1 MSQVTLRGAVK
12 HYGEVVALETLD
24 LDIEEGEFLTLLGPS
39 GCGKTT
45 TLRLVAG
52 FIDPTAGQILIDGE
66 DVTGLPPQKRQIG
79 MVFQDYAL
87 FPHLTIGENV
97 GFGLKERGATK
108 AHIRERV
115 SELLELV
122 HLPDVES
129 RYPVELSGG
138 QQQRVALARAVAFPP
153 RVLLMDEPL
162 GALDLKLREA
172 MQFELRRIQQ
182 ELKIT
187 TIYVT
192 HDQHEAMTMSD
203 RIAVMNLGKLIQL
216 DTAHEIYTRPKTKF
230 VADFVGK
237 INFLPGTMIVD
248 EGDWGMVDITNNS
261 IRVPKSA
268 SAKLSGEVTVALRPE
283 HLLIG
288 AAGSNEAN
296 GHNAIQGKIID
307 RIFAGNLMHVSVQVG
322 DDAPLMVEAKPSD
335 DIPDDGATVDVHW
348 APEHVV
354 LLTE

>member
-1 MSQVTLRGAVK
+1 VSQVTLRGAVK
-12 HYGEVVALETLD
+12 HYGDVVALEAFD
-24 LDIEEGEFLTLLGPS
+24 LEVQEGEFLTLLGPS

-97 GFGLKERGATK
+97 GFGLKERGAPK
-108 AHIRERV
+108 AHIQERV
-115 SELLELV
+115 EELLELV
-122 HLPDVES
+122 RLPGVED

-138 QQQRVALARAVAFPP
+138 QQQRVALARAVAFLP

-172 MQFELRRIQQ
+172 MQYELRRIQQ

-203 RIAVMNLGKLIQL
+203 RIAVMNLGNLIQL
-216 DTAHEIYTRPKTKF
+216 DGAHEIYTRPKTKF

-237 INFLPGTMIVD
+237 INFLPGQMAGE
-248 EGDWGMVDITNNS
+248 EGEWAKVEVANS
-261 IRVPKSA
+261 TIRVPKA
-268 SAKLSGEVTVALRPE
+268 VGANIDGPVTVALRPE
-283 HLLIG
+283 HLLVGG
-288 AAGSNEAN
+288 ASNGASGN
-296 GHNAIQGKIID
+296 NAIKGKITD
-307 RIFAGNLMHVSVQVG
+307 RIFAGNLLHVTVEVG
-322 DDAPLMVEAKPSD
+322 DGNVLMIEAKPSD
-335 DIPDDGATVDVHW
+335 DIPGDGESVDVCW
-348 APEHVV
+348 VPEHVV

>member
-1 MSQVTLRGAVK
+1 VSQVTLRGAVK
-12 HYGEVVALETLD
+12 HYGDVVALDTLD

-45 TLRLVAG
+45 TLRLIAG

-97 GFGLKERGATK
+97 GFGLKERGAPK
-108 AHIRERV
+108 SHIQERV
-115 SELLELV
+115 AELLELV
-122 HLPDVES
+122 HLPDVED

-172 MQFELRRIQQ
+172 MQNELRRIQQ

-187 TIYVT
+187 TVYVT

-203 RIAVMNLGKLIQL
+203 RIAVMNLGNLIQL

-237 INFLPGTMIVD
+237 INFLPGTVVVD
-248 EGDWGMVDITNNS
+248 EGDWGMVDVAKTS

-268 SAKLSGEVTVALRPE
+268 SAEISGEVTVGLRPE
-283 HLLIG
+283 HLIIG
-288 AAGSNEAN
+288 AVGSTGAN
-296 GHNAIQGKIID
+296 AENSVQGKIID
-307 RIFAGNLMHVSVQVG
+307 RIFAGNLLHVSVEVDG
-322 DDAPLMVEAKPSD
+322 NELMVEAKPSD
-335 DIPDDGATVDVHW
+335 DIPGDGTSVRVHW
-348 APEHVV
+348 APDHVV

>member
-12 HYGEVVALETLD
+12 HYGEVVALDTFD
-24 LDIEEGEFLTLLGPS
+24 LEVQEGEFLTLLGPS

-97 GFGLKERGATK
+97 GFGLKERGAPK
-108 AHIRERV
+108 AHILERV

-122 HLPDVES
+122 RLPGVEE

-172 MQFELRRIQQ
+172 MQYELRRIQQ

-203 RIAVMNLGKLIQL
+203 RIAVMNLGNLIQL
-216 DTAHEIYTRPKTKF
+216 DNANDIYTRPKTKF

-237 INFLPGTMIVD
+237 INFLPGQMAGEDGEWAKVD
-248 EGDWGMVDITNNS
+248 VANSS
-261 IRVPKSA
+261 IRVPKA
-268 SAKLSGEVTVALRPE
+268 AGANINGEVTVALRPE

-288 AAGSNEAN
+288 ASGSNGSNA
-296 GHNAIQGKIID
+296 HNAIQGKITD
-307 RIFAGNLMHVSVQVG
+307 RIFAGNLLHVSVEVADG
-322 DDAPLMVEAKPSD
+322 NVLMIEAKPTD
-335 DIPDDGATVDVHW
+335 DIPADGESVDVHW
-348 APEHVV
+348 APDHVV

>member
-12 HYGEVVALETLD
+12 HYGDVIALETLD
-24 LDIEEGEFLTLLGPS
+24 LEVQEGEFLTLLGPS

-52 FIDPTAGQILIDGE
+52 FIDPTAGEILIDGE

-97 GFGLKERGATK
+97 GFGLKERDAPK

-115 SELLELV
+115 GELLELV
-122 HLPDVES
+122 RLPGVED

-138 QQQRVALARAVAFPP
+138 QQQRVALARAVAFLP

-172 MQFELRRIQQ
+172 MQYELRRIQQ

-203 RIAVMNLGKLIQL
+203 RIAVMNLGNLIQL
-216 DTAHEIYTRPKTKF
+216 DSAHEIYTQPKTKF

-237 INFLPGTMIVD
+237 INFLPGQMAKD
-248 EGDWGMVDITNNS
+248 EGEWGTVEVAKSS

-268 SAKLSGEVTVALRPE
+268 GAHITGDVTVALRPE
-283 HLLIG
+283 HLQIG
-288 AAGSNEAN
+288 SAASNGDGGN
-296 GHNAIQGKIID
+296 NALKGKIID
-307 RIFAGNLMHVSVQVG
+307 RIFAGNLLHVSVELADGNTV
-322 DDAPLMVEAKPSD
+322 MVEAKPSD
-335 DIPDDGATVDVHW
+335 DIPGDGDPVDVRW
-348 APEHVV
+348 VPEHVV